1 MKKSTAMFLAV
12 LVAVVVVFSGVL
24 SACTPNAPHTPSDD
38 STSKPDGSKPEHVHK
53 LTHIAAVTE
62 SCESDGMR
70 EHWVCE
76 SCGKCFSDGDATKET
91 DADSLV
97 IAAHHTLTHHSEQ
110 KATCTADGNVD
121 YYQCAA
127 CEKTFLDEAGKN
139 EIALDEVAI
148 AAKGHIVG
156 DEWQHDENGHWKICA
171 ACGEKVDYA
180 DHNYKDYVCQ
190 ACGTVDEKN
199 RPLDKTEKTQKIMD
213 MTKSCVQNTLGK
225 SAIIN
230 SYITIDFKVE
240 NDENNLYV
248 LVDNK
253 HLLANGVLENFLS
266 FYKIRLNTVLND
278 DTIKNNSV
286 YSTDKYAKWITSFPK
301 TKQDELITQILS
313 KLSIDEKFD
322 YVGFANRGGGFFVEL
337 GDTAAGIYLYMINE
351 LHIQSIILHIG
362 TKFGTVTDTNKLIE
376 KQFLQGTLGK
386 DYTINDPENPIK
398 TEYEFSDNAIFNFEP
413 LRSLTDAN

>member
-24 SACTPNAPHTPSDD
+24 SACTPNAPHTPSGD

-62 SCESDGMR
+62 NCESDGMR

-76 SCGKCFSDGDATKET
+76 SCGKCFSDGNATKET

-156 DEWQHDENGHWKICA
+156 DEWQYDENGHWKICA

-180 DHNYKDYVCQ
+180 DHNYKEYVCQ
-190 ACGTVDEKN
+190 ACGLVDEQNK
-199 RPLDKTEKTQKIMD
+199 PMSKQEITEKVIKAVEFNLKEILSIQSTIIDIIALDSDDTTLILLVKN
-213 MTKSCVQNTLGK
+213 TKKQGNTLAEYLNLITIPMITELTNEILKSDSYKPTSKRAGK
-225 SAIIN
+225 SLM
-230 SYITIDFKVE
+230 TIPLYSQDDRGVEILKKVDPQGDHDHYDFVS
-240 NDENNLYV
+240 V
-248 LVDNK
+248 TIGAGA
-253 HLLANGVLENFLS
+253 LLPGIGATDG
-266 FYKIRLNTVLND
+266 IRV
-278 DTIKNNSV
+278 
-286 YSTDKYAKWITSFPK
+286 
-301 TKQDELITQILS
+301 
-313 KLSIDEKFD
+313 
-322 YVGFANRGGGFFVEL
+322 
-337 GDTAAGIYLYMINE
+337 
-351 LHIQSIILHIG
+351 
-362 TKFGTVTDTNKLIE
+362 
-376 KQFLQGTLGK
+376 
-386 DYTINDPENPIK
+386 YTINSKGISETLICAQSYSLVYGDSYIDDPIGESLLNGEEGK
-398 TEYEFSDNAIFNFEP
+398 TYEVFRDAYKYFEFSDNVIYDFNGLLPSTE
-413 LRSLTDAN
+413 TN

>member
-1 MKKSTAMFLAV
+1 MKKSTAVFLAV

-24 SACTPNAPHTPSDD
+24 SACTPNAPHTPSGD
-38 STSKPDGSKPEHVHK
+38 STPKPDGSKPEHVHK

-139 EIALDEVAI
+139 EIAFDEVAI

-156 DEWQHDENGHWKICA
+156 DEWQYDENGHWKICA

-190 ACGTVDEKN
+190 ACGTVDDTPLSKEEIVNKIWEVAKENIQFVLTIQSTITDILAIDFEETYLKILVKN
-199 RPLDKTEKTQKIMD
+199 KVRLGNNILANFLDYISISMTSKISEVNLKCDFYKPTSKRTGKTLMTMPLYSEDERGVEILKKVDPQGD
-213 MTKSCVQNTLGK
+213 HDHYDFVSVTKSSGVVVHNVGATDNIVTY
-225 SAIIN
+225 AINRNKII
-230 SYITIDFKVE
+230 YF
-240 NDENNLYV
+240 NLNAKCDGRV
-248 LVDNK
+248 KDSISESIL
-253 HLLANGVLENFLS
+253 NGVYGKTYTEN
-266 FYKIRLNTVLND
+266 
-278 DTIKNNSV
+278 
-286 YSTDKYAKWITSFPK
+286 TSNVF
-301 TKQDELITQILS
+301 
-313 KLSIDEKFD
+313 
-322 YVGFANRGGGFFVEL
+322 
-337 GDTAAGIYLYMINE
+337 
-351 LHIQSIILHIG
+351 
-362 TKFGTVTDTNKLIE
+362 
-376 KQFLQGTLGK
+376 
-386 DYTINDPENPIK
+386 
-398 TEYEFSDNAIFNFEP
+398 EFSENVIYDFNGLLPSTE
-413 LRSLTDAN
+413 TN

>member
-1 MKKSTAMFLAV
+1 MFLAV

-24 SACTPNAPHTPSDD
+24 SACAPNAPHTPSDD
-38 STSKPDGSKPEHVHK
+38 STSKPDGSKTEHVHK
-53 LTHIAAVTE
+53 LIHIAAVTE

-76 SCGKCFSDGDATKET
+76 SCGKCFSDGNATKET
-91 DADSLV
+91 NADSLV

-156 DEWQHDENGHWKICA
+156 DEWQYDENGHWKICA

-180 DHNYKDYVCQ
+180 DHNYKEYVCQ

-213 MTKSCVQNTLGK
+213 ITKSSVQNTLGK

-240 NDENNLYV
+240 NDENTLYL

-253 HLLANGVLENFLS
+253 HFANGGLSDFLS
-266 FYKIRLNTVLND
+266 LFKIRLNTVLND

-322 YVGFANRGGGFFVEL
+322 YVGFANRGNVFLAEL
-337 GDTAAGIYLYMINE
+337 GDSTSGITFYLLNKK
-351 LHIQSIILHIG
+351 HIQTLTTFISTNHGIITNTFDLINNHLLYG
-362 TKFGTVTDTNKLIE
+362 TEGKTYIIKNK
-376 KQFLQGTLGK
+376 
-386 DYTINDPENPIK
+386 DNPIK
-398 TEYEFSDNAIFNFEP
+398 TEYEFSDNAIFNFEA